1 MSDSNDAARDGK
13 TQDGGDPKDEK
24 KQDGDKKQEDSKK
37 APKSVWPWVA
47 AGVVVLVFTAVVLVI
62 ALAPA
67 TSVWTDDAYVAG
79 HFATI
84 APRIS
89 GQIATVDVDDNQMVR
104 AGQVLAT
111 LDDRDYRATLADAQA
126 MLARDQEQ
134 AADFAAQI
142 ARLPAVVAQSRSQV
156 ERASAQLALAE
167 ANDRRYRNLA
177 STGAGSQQQHQ
188 EADASRRRARAEVA
202 GTTASLRATELQLPM
217 LRAQYNAA
225 LAATQSDA
233 ARIEQARLNLSYTRI
248 LAPVDGMVGQ
258 RAVQVGNF
266 VAPGAALMALV
277 PIDRLFITANYR
289 EVALRHVLP
298 GQHVR
303 LHVDA
308 YDMFLNGVVDS
319 VPPSSGAAFAPIEPN
334 NATGNFTKI
343 VQRLPVKIVVAPG
356 QPEARLLRMGLSVEA
371 TIYTGTENVRRDQDN
386 SALRVTAR

>member
-188 EADASRRRARAEVA
+188 EADASRRQARAEVA